1 MSFSTQTSAWCN
13 APSEAEAKS
22 TLKLYV
28 SMWRVIL
35 LTRGPKPSML
45 RSLRRVTTPT
55 TLNSLA
61 PPLVVCSHRPSGDP
75 TGRYLV
81 GGSARATWL
90 RARLSLACGRC
101 SRRLFNR
108 SSLRTVVCLSLTAN
122 LRLADVL
129 GNVVVPATLPGLPRD
144 SVAVVLQPLTVDK
157 ADLLERVSL
166 LPRAT
171 LDLILSGIEI
181 VLQEMRCVR
190 PTRQRGT
197 RASARF
203 QGGRLTAGQREP
215 AVTQL
220 L

>member
-1 MSFSTQTSAWCN
+1 MIRQGNIWWADL
-13 APSEAEAKS
+13 PEPRGSEPG
-22 TLKLYV
+22 YR
-28 SMWRVIL
+28 W
-35 LTRGPKPSML
+35 P
-45 RSLRRVTTPT
+45 
-55 TLNSLA
+55 
-61 PPLVVCSHRPSGDP
+61 VVVVQDDS
-75 TGRYLV
+75 
-81 GGSARATWL
+81 
-90 RARLSLACGRC
+90 
-101 SRRLFNR
+101 FNR